1 MAVVFAEYAETLI
14 AFLLTFALVLGGGAL
29 FARTLRFPGFAE
41 AGLIERAGIALL
53 CGCAGL
59 PIALDLAGRL
69 GGHAMASV
77 AGALALAGAPAFF
90 RGAGWK
96 PFRDAPLWAAA
107 ALCWFLVGVGGIID
121 WPADAGLAH
130 SYIVIDYVKHA
141 AVTWSV
147 ALSGTPP
154 WNPTYFDPGR
164 QIAYYYFFY
173 TITASASLLASP
185 FGVEARHAAYASGI
199 VAGFAFLALFYQVW
213 RRAATDAAIGMRE
226 PSRPLG
232 WGFLALA
239 LAGGLDIVPVLG
251 IALGSNGKFW
261 LPDPGHVWDEQV
273 TPWVSGAL
281 WVPHH
286 LAALCAAF
294 VAFMALARP
303 SGGGD
308 ARRTALAALAFASMA
323 GMSIYVAIG
332 GVAIAGVWLVLLL
345 QSRRWTDA
353 AHLALAGGGALL
365 VATPWM
371 LTLLPMVG
379 EHGPS
384 PIAFGLRGPP
394 WLPSAFDSALALNL
408 ARLSFMPIAY
418 ALHFGVFGLGA
429 WLFWKRA
436 GRQGLKNDLAQILV
450 IGACASLT
458 IGSLFRST
466 IQSNDLGWRIMM
478 FAQLAAL
485 VWSYSA
491 LRAGAFDLT
500 VATKTAKRVLLGLG
514 YATIAYTFLMLRW
527 DTHGSALRH
536 VVTHDEAAA
545 WSWLEAR
552 LPAGAVAQ
560 AQPDVERSFS
570 YGLYGKFPAAVS
582 DHHNGRLFGPS
593 KEAVEGR
600 IAEIA
605 PIFSNPSMTY
615 DEVRQVAARY
625 GVSAL
630 VVTALDRVF
639 ADPKSWVATAESS
652 YANERV
658 KIYLLQEA
666 AK

>member
-1 MAVVFAEYAETLI
+1 MAVIIAEYAETLI
-14 AFLLTFALVLGGGAL
+14 AFLFTFALVLGSGAL
-29 FARTLRFPGFAE
+29 FARALRFPGFVE
-41 AGLIERAGIALL
+41 TGLIERAGIALL
-53 CGCAGL
+53 CGYAGL
-59 PIALDLAGRL
+59 PVTLDLAGRF
-69 GGHAMASV
+69 GGHAMAAV
-77 AGALALAGAPAFF
+77 AAALALAGAPAFF
-90 RGAGWK
+90 RGARWK
-96 PFRDAPLWAAA
+96 LCRNAPLWAAA
-107 ALCWFLVGVGGIID
+107 ALCWFVFGVGAIID
-121 WPADAGLAH
+121 WPTDAGLAH

-147 ALSGTPP
+147 AESGTPP
-154 WNPTYFDPGR
+154 WNPTFFDPGR
-164 QIAYYYFFY
+164 QSVYYYFFY
-173 TITASASLLASP
+173 TITASASLLGSP

-199 VAGFAFLALFYQVW
+199 VAGFAFLALFYQIW

-239 LAGGLDIVPVLG
+239 VVGGLDILPVVG

-273 TPWVSGAL
+273 TPWISGTL

-286 LAALCAAF
+286 LSAFCAAF

-308 ARRTALAALAFASMA
+308 LRRTALAAIALASMA
-323 GMSIYVAIG
+323 GLSIYVGIG
-332 GVAIAGVWLVLLL
+332 GVAIAAVWLVLLL
-345 QSRRWTDA
+345 RSRRWMDA
-353 AHLALAGGGALL
+353 SHLALAGFGALL

-379 EHGPS
+379 GHGPS

-394 WLPSAFDSALALNL
+394 WLHSAVDSDLALNL
-408 ARLSFMPIAY
+408 ARLAIMPIAY

-429 WLFWKRA
+429 WLFWRRA

-450 IGACASLT
+450 IGACVSLV

-466 IQSNDLGWRIMM
+466 IQSNDLGWRVMM

-485 VWSYSA
+485 VWTYSA
-491 LRAGAFDLT
+491 LRAGAFELS
-500 VATKTAKRVLLGLG
+500 VATKITQRVLLGLG

-527 DTHGSALRH
+527 DKHDGAFRQA
-536 VVTHDEAAA
+536 VIRDEAAA
-545 WSWLEAR
+545 WSWLDGR

-600 IAEIA
+600 IADIA
-605 PIFSNPSMTY
+605 PIFSSSTMTY
-615 DEVRQVAARY
+615 DEVRQVGARY

-630 VVTALDRVF
+630 VVTAFDKVY
-639 ADPKSWVATAESS
+639 ADPKSWVATAASS

-658 KIYLLQEA
+658 KIYLLQET